1 MPINSVLHTN
11 RHSIDRLLNAGLPVA
26 LVFYDH
32 NHSPVK
38 ADNSAL
44 DKLAAK
50 YAGRA
55 LIARVDAEEEAE
67 LLGRFQV
74 NGLPS
79 FVFVDH
85 GNPIE
90 RTQVDDPAYVD
101 AWLNHLT
108 GSGPR
113 PAQRSAGTQ
122 SSTNGANRSAHSG
135 QANGAAGDGVPVTLT
150 DANFRSIT
158 SGPTPV
164 LVDFWA
170 AWCGPCRMVAPSVE
184 TLAKEFEGRAVVG
197 KLNVEENPVTA
208 NQYGVRSIPTL
219 LIMKNGQ
226 VVDQIVGAQPLP
238 VLRQRLAAHA

>member
-26 LVFYDH
+26 LVFYDS
-32 NHSPVK
+32 NRNPVK
-38 ADNSAL
+38 ADNAAL
-44 DKLAAK
+44 DNLAAK

-74 NGLPS
+74 SGLPA

-90 RTQVDDPAYVD
+90 RTQVDDPGYVD

-113 PAQRSAGTQ
+113 PARRTAGSQ
-122 SSTNGANRSAHSG
+122 SSTNGASHSAPAG
-135 QANGAAGDGVPVTLT
+135 ATNGASGGVPVTLT